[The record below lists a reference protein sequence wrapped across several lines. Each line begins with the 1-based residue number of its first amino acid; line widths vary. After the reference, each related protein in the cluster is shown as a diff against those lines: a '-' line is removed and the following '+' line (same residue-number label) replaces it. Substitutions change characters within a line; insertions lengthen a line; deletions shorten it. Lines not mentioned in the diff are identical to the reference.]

1 MRGGATKLPAPVSA
15 RRFWIFVCA
24 LALAVGLAACGQ
36 VDDPASVE
44 NDGVY
49 VDAGPITYQLQVS
62 RQLNQYA
69 VEDRQYLAGLPEGL
83 GTLTPSEF
91 WYGVF
96 LWAKNQTN
104 EFHTTSDTFTIT
116 DTNGNTYHPTKLNAE
131 LNGYAWTS
139 QVLAPTATEPEPNT
153 TASFGPTQG
162 GLVLFK
168 LPTSVYSNRPLTLTI
183 FPPSG
188 KPAQISLDL

>member
-1 MRGGATKLPAPVSA
+1 M
-15 RRFWIFVCA
+15 
-24 LALAVGLAACGQ
+24 
-36 VDDPASVE
+36 
-44 NDGVY
+44 
-49 VDAGPITYQLQVS
+49 
-62 RQLNQYA
+62 
-69 VEDRQYLAGLPEGL
+69 
-83 GTLTPSEF
+83 
-91 WYGVF
+91 F

-116 DTNGNTYHPTKLNAE
+116 DTNGNTYHPIKLDAE

-183 FPPSG
+183 VPPSG
-188 KPAQISLDL
+188 NPAQISLDL

>member
-1 MRGGATKLPAPVSA
+1 MSA
-15 RRFWIFVCA
+15 RRFWILVCA

-36 VDDPASVE
+36 VADPASIE

-69 VEDRQYLAGLPEGL
+69 VEDRQYLSGLPAGK
-83 GTLTPSEF
+83 GTLTPDQF

-96 LWAKNQTN
+96 LWAKNQTDQY
-104 EFHTTSDTFTIT
+104 HTTSDTFTIT
-116 DTNGNTYHPTKLNAE
+116 DTNGNTYHPIKLDAE

-168 LPTSVYSNRPLTLTI
+168 LPTSVYSNRPLTLQI
-183 FPPSG
+183 FSPG
-188 KPAQISLDL
+188 GEKGEISLDL

>member
-1 MRGGATKLPAPVSA
+1 M
-15 RRFWIFVCA
+15 CA

-36 VDDPASVE
+36 VSDPVSSE

-49 VDAGPITYQLQVS
+49 VDAGPITYQMQVS

-69 VEDRQYLAGLPEGL
+69 VEDRQYLAGLPVGESA
-83 GTLTPSEF
+83 LTANEL

-104 EFHTTSDTFTIT
+104 EFHPTSDRFTIT
-116 DTNGNTYHPTKLNAE
+116 DTNGDTFYPIKLDTAV
-131 LNGYAWTS
+131 NGYAWTP
-139 QVLAPTATEPEPNT
+139 QTLAPFAIEPEPNT

-162 GLVLFK
+162 GLILFK
-168 LPTSVYSNRPLTLTI
+168 LPTTVYSNRPLTFTI
-183 FPPSG
+183 YPPSG
-188 KPAQISLDL
+188 HPATLSLDL